1 MKKFIFMLLAILAT
15 VNVKAQSIEVYNDGG
30 ILEKT
35 FTNTQNVHYK
45 VVFKQATST
54 VPNHTYVSGVSS
66 DEVSL
71 LLNGSSIKLPVN
83 SDGNWQV
90 DLTYRDIFTAEGM
103 FGGNVNLSYI
113 DLGGLN
119 GRQIVSTADMFRNCF
134 SLEYI
139 SMTNFITPVVE
150 NMTYMFANCESLKT
164 LDVSHLSTSRVKRM
178 GGLFRNCK
186 SLEAIDL
193 SNWDMQN
200 IQYIDEMFSG
210 CESIKT
216 IDLSGWILPDN
227 LVFDHMFEGCKSL
240 KTIYMINCAPGT
252 INFIKE
258 VLNRA
263 GLSNVTV
270 VERL

>member
-45 VVFKQATST
+45 VVFKQATSA

-66 DEVSL
+66 DEVSFL
-71 LLNGSSIKLPVN
+71 FNGSSTKLPVN

-90 DLTYRDIFTAEGM
+90 DLTHRDIFTAEGM
-103 FGGNVNLSYI
+103 FAYNPNLSYI

-119 GRQIVSTADMFRNCF
+119 GRQIVSTAHMFHACV

-150 NMTYMFANCESLKT
+150 DMSYMFSGCESLKT
-164 LDVSHLSTSRVKRM
+164 IDVSHLSTSRVKNM
-178 GGLFRNCK
+178 DGLFTECK
-186 SLEAIDL
+186 SLESIDL
-193 SNWDMQN
+193 SNWNMLNVEN
-200 IQYIDEMFSG
+200 IDNMFSG
-210 CESIKT
+210 CESLKT
-216 IDLSGWILPDN
+216 LDLSGWILPDN
-227 LVFDHMFEGCKSL
+227 LVFDHMFYGCKSL
-240 KTIYMINCAPGT
+240 KTIYMINCDPDT

-258 VLNRA
+258 ALNRA

>member
-1 MKKFIFMLLAILAT
+1 MKKIIFMLLAILAT

-90 DLTYRDIFTAEGM
+90 DLTHRDIFTAEGM
-103 FGGNVNLSYI
+103 FGRNLKLSYT

-119 GRQIVSTADMFRNCF
+119 GRQIVSTANMFRTCV

-150 NMTYMFANCESLKT
+150 DMSYMFASCESLKT
-164 LDVSHLSTSRVKRM
+164 IDVSHLSTSRVKNM
-178 GGLFRNCK
+178 DGLFTECK
-186 SLEAIDL
+186 SLESIDL

-200 IQYIDEMFSG
+200 VENIDDMFSG
-210 CESIKT
+210 CESLKT
-216 IDLSGWILPDN
+216 IDLSGWSLADN
-227 LVFDHMFEGCKSL
+227 LGLNSMFYGCKSL
-240 KTIYMINCAPGT
+240 KTIYMINCDPET

-258 VLNRA
+258 ALNRA

-270 VERL
+270 VESL